1 VPPYASAVP
10 LRGENERYRRLQA
23 VTDAALS
30 HLELDELLAAL
41 LVRVRDAL
49 EVDTCKVL
57 LLDEETLELVPRAA
71 VGIDAAEAMTISVP
85 LGKGFA
91 GRVAA
96 ERTPIL
102 LEDVEHAEVVNP
114 TLREEGIKTLLGV
127 QLLVAGEMIGVL
139 HVGSLGQREFDDA
152 DIELLQLA
160 ADRAALAIRHA
171 KVFEAERRARE
182 RLENV
187 QRVTDVSLGRLELD
201 DLLVE
206 LLIRAR
212 EILGLDSAAIVLDD
226 DGAEV
231 VRAFVGEDM
240 SGVELVVP
248 LNVRDQTIG
257 TLRVAASSHVF
268 VEADVHLLQL
278 IAERVALAIEKSR
291 LDDDTAQLDRLM
303 LNFVAIASHEL
314 RTPASAVYGALATL
328 RARADSLSPE
338 IREQLSETAFE
349 QSDRL
354 RRLIEQL
361 LDLSRLDAQSV
372 RIEAHELSLQ
382 RVLDDV
388 VRATSLLD
396 ADVVL
401 EVDPELL
408 VVADPLVIDR
418 VVTNLVVNARSYGE
432 PPIRIGASQGSGG
445 VTIVVEDSGGGI
457 PDELVARLFGRFERG
472 REGHGSGL
480 GLAIARA
487 YANAHGG
494 DLVYAAGD
502 RGARFEFTLPR
513 SV

>member
-1 VPPYASAVP
+1 
-10 LRGENERYRRLQA
+10 
-23 VTDAALS
+23 
-30 HLELDELLAAL
+30 
-41 LVRVRDAL
+41 
-49 EVDTCKVL
+49 
-57 LLDEETLELVPRAA
+57 
-71 VGIDAAEAMTISVP
+71 MTISVP
-85 LGKGFA
+85 LGRGFA

-127 QLLVAGEMIGVL
+127 PLLVAGEIIGVL
-139 HVGSLGQREFDDA
+139 HVGTLGQREFDDG

-171 KVFEAERRARE
+171 KTFEAEKRARQ

-206 LLIRAR
+206 LLTRAR
-212 EILGLDSAAIVLDD
+212 DILSLDSASVVMDE
-226 DGAEV
+226 GGEQV
-231 VRAFVGEDM
+231 VRASVGDHLNGFD
-240 SGVELVVP
+240 SAVP
-248 LNVRDQTIG
+248 LNVRDETIG
-257 TLRVAASSHVF
+257 QLRVAASAHVF
-268 VEADVHLLQL
+268 VEDDMHLLQL
-278 IAERVALAIEKSR
+278 IAERIALALEKSR

-328 RARADSLSPE
+328 RARGDSLSAE

-349 QSDRL
+349 QADRL

-372 RIEAHELSLQ
+372 RVEAREVSLH

-388 VRATSLLD
+388 VRATGLLNSD
-396 ADVVL
+396 IKL
-401 EVDPELL
+401 EVDPELV

-418 VVTNLVVNARSYGE
+418 VITNLLINARTYGE
-432 PPIRIGASQGSGG
+432 PPIRIAAVQDGDA
-445 VTIVVEDSGGGI
+445 VMIVVEDSGVGI
-457 PDELVARLFGRFERG
+457 PEELIARLFGRFERG

-502 RGARFEFTLPR
+502 RGARFELTLPR
-513 SV
+513 MNL

>member
-1 VPPYASAVP
+1 VP
-10 LRGENERYRRLQA
+10 LGGENERYRRLQA

-30 HLELDELLAAL
+30 HLELDELLDEL
-41 LVRVRDAL
+41 LERVRDAL

-57 LLDEETLELVPRAA
+57 LLDEEGLELVPRAA
-71 VGIDAAEAMTISVP
+71 VGLDAAEAMTISVP

-127 QLLVAGEMIGVL
+127 PLLVTGEIIGVL
-139 HVGSLGQREFDDA
+139 HVGTLGQREFDQG

-171 KVFEAERRARE
+171 KTFEAERCARE

-206 LLIRAR
+206 LLTRAR
-212 EILGLDSAAIVLDD
+212 DILSLDSAAVVVAEGGEQAVRAAVGENLS
-226 DGAEV
+226 GAE
-231 VRAFVGEDM
+231 F
-240 SGVELVVP
+240 VVP
-248 LNVRDQTIG
+248 LNVRDETIG
-257 TLRVAASSHVF
+257 ALRVTASSHVF
-268 VEADVHLLQL
+268 VEDDVHLLQL
-278 IAERVALAIEKSR
+278 IAERISLALEKSR

-314 RTPASAVYGALATL
+314 RTPASSVYGALATL
-328 RARADSLSPE
+328 RARGDSLSQE

-349 QSDRL
+349 QADRL

-372 RIEAHELSLQ
+372 RVEAREVSLH

-388 VRATSLLD
+388 VRATGLLNS
-396 ADVVL
+396 DVML
-401 EVDPELL
+401 EVDPELV

-418 VVTNLVVNARSYGE
+418 VITNLLINARTYGE
-432 PPIRIGASQGSGG
+432 PPICIGALRDVDA

-457 PDELVARLFGRFERG
+457 PDDLAARLFGRFERG

-494 DLVYAAGD
+494 DLVYAPGD
-502 RGARFEFTLPR
+502 RGARFELTLPR
-513 SV
+513 MNL

>member
-1 VPPYASAVP
+1 VP
-10 LRGENERYRRLQA
+10 LRGENERYQRLQA

-57 LLDEETLELVPRAA
+57 LLDEQTLELVPRAA
-71 VGIDAAEAMTISVP
+71 VGINAAEAMTINVP

-127 QLLVAGEMIGVL
+127 PLLVSGDTIGVL
-139 HVGSLGQREFDDA
+139 HVGSFVERKFDEA

-171 KVFEAERRARE
+171 NLFDAERRARE

-201 DLLVE
+201 E
-206 LLIRAR
+206 LLTELLTRTRA
-212 EILGLDSAAIVLDD
+212 ILGLGSAAVLLH
-226 DGAEV
+226 GEPEPV
-231 VRAFVGEDM
+231 VRAFVGDEAD
-240 SGVELVVP
+240 GAKLVVP
-248 LNVRDQTIG
+248 LKVRETPIG
-257 TLRVAASSHVF
+257 ELRVATAALAF
-268 VEADVHLLQL
+268 GDDDLHLLQL
-278 IAERVALAIEKSR
+278 VAERIALAIEKSR
-291 LDDDTAQLDRLM
+291 LEDDTERLDRLK

-314 RTPASAVYGALATL
+314 RTPAAAVYGALATL
-328 RARADSLSPE
+328 RARGDSLSPD
-338 IREQLSETAFE
+338 IRQQLADTAFE

-361 LDLSRLDAQSV
+361 LDLSRLDERSV
-372 RIEAHELSLQ
+372 RIEPRELALK

-388 VRATSLLD
+388 VRATSMLRSDVTLD
-396 ADVVL
+396 
-401 EVDPELL
+401 VDPGL
-408 VVADPLVIDR
+408 VAVADPLVIDR
-418 VVTNLVVNARSYGE
+418 VVTNLVMNARSYGR
-432 PPIRIGASQGSGG
+432 PPIRICASQDSE
-445 VTIVVEDSGGGI
+445 VLTIVVEDAGDGI
-457 PDELVARLFGRFERG
+457 PEDLASRLFGRFERG

-494 DLVYAAGD
+494 DLVYADGE
-502 RGARFEFTLPR
+502 RGARFELTLPR
-513 SV
+513 ATSTF

>member
-1 VPPYASAVP
+1 VP

-41 LVRVRDAL
+41 LARVRDAL

-57 LLDEETLELVPRAA
+57 LLDEETVELVPRAA
-71 VGIDAAEAMTISVP
+71 VGINAAEAMTINVP

-127 QLLVAGEMIGVL
+127 PLLVAGEVIGVL
-139 HVGSLGQREFDDA
+139 HVGSFTQREFDEA

-171 KVFEAERRARE
+171 KTFEAERRARE
-182 RLENV
+182 RLENL

-212 EILGLDSAAIVLDD
+212 DILKLHSASVVLNEE
-226 DGAEV
+226 GEGV
-231 VRAFVGEDM
+231 VRARVGEDA
-240 SGVELVVP
+240 SGLELVVP
-248 LNVRDQTIG
+248 LDVRDETIG
-257 TLRVAASSHVF
+257 TLRVGTDSSRTF
-268 VEADVHLLQL
+268 AEADVHLLQL
-278 IAERVALAIEKSR
+278 IAERIALAIEKSR
-291 LDDDTAQLDRLM
+291 LDDDTARLDRLM

-328 RARADSLSPE
+328 RARGDALSPE
-338 IREQLSETAFE
+338 IREQLSETAYE

-372 RIEAHELSLQ
+372 RIEPHELSLR

-396 ADVVL
+396 ADVEL
-401 EVDPELL
+401 EVDPSL
-408 VVADPLVIDR
+408 VIVADPLVIDR

-432 PPIRIGASQGSGG
+432 PPIRIGASECSGG
-445 VTIVVEDSGGGI
+445 VMIVVEDSGAGI
-457 PDELVARLFGRFERG
+457 PDELAVRLFGRFERG

-502 RGARFEFTLPR
+502 RGARFEFTLPHA
-513 SV
+513 VEN

>member
-1 VPPYASAVP
+1 MLAAVP

-30 HLELDELLAAL
+30 HLELDELLDAL

-57 LLDEETLELVPRAA
+57 LLDEEGLELVPRAA
-71 VGIDAAEAMTISVP
+71 VGLDATEAMTVSVP
-85 LGKGFA
+85 MGKGFA

-96 ERTPIL
+96 ERAPIL

-114 TLREEGIKTLLGV
+114 ALRQEGIKTLLGV
-127 QLLVAGEMIGVL
+127 PLLVGGDTIGVL
-139 HVGSLGQREFDDA
+139 HVGSLGQRHFDEG

-171 KVFEAERRARE
+171 KIFEAERHARE

-201 DLLVE
+201 DFLVE
-206 LLIRAR
+206 LLTRAR
-212 EILGLDSAAIVLDD
+212 EILSLDSAAVVL
-226 DGAEV
+226 GEGEEQV
-231 VRAFVGEDM
+231 VRALVGEDPG
-240 SGVELVVP
+240 SVELVVP
-248 LNVRDQTIG
+248 LNVRDETIG
-257 TLRVAASSHVF
+257 TLRVASSDHVF
-268 VEADVHLLQL
+268 VEDDVHLLQL
-278 IAERVALAIEKSR
+278 IAERIALALEKNR
-291 LDDDTAQLDRLM
+291 LDDDTEQLDQLM

-328 RARADSLSPE
+328 RARGDSLSPE

-349 QSDRL
+349 QADRL

-361 LDLSRLDAQSV
+361 LDLSRLDSQSV
-372 RIEAHELSLQ
+372 RIEARELAL
-382 RVLDDV
+382 RRILEDV
-388 VRATSLLD
+388 VRATSLLSS
-396 ADVVL
+396 DVTL
-401 EVDPELL
+401 DVDPELV

-418 VVTNLVVNARSYGE
+418 VVTNLLVNARSYGS
-432 PPIRIGASQGSGG
+432 PPIRISATQDGGA
-445 VTIVVEDSGGGI
+445 VTIAVEDAGGGI
-457 PDELVARLFGRFERG
+457 PEDLAARLFGRFERG

-480 GLAIARA
+480 GLAIAKA

-494 DLVYAAGD
+494 DLVYAPGD
-502 RGARFEFTLPR
+502 RSARFELTLPR
-513 SV
+513 AEL